1 MEDFAFQTNDGFY
14 CMKNKCQK
22 KAMAPLSNKQASQK
36 KCISVRLAYLYL

>member
-36 KCISVRLAYLYL
+36 SKF